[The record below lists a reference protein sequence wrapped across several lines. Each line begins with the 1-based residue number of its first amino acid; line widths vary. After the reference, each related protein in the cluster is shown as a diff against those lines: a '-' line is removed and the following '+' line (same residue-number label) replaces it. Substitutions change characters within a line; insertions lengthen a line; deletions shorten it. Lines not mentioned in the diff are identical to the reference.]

1 MPRTIGFCHDLKNE
15 VEDLEQAWAFVQQEK
30 LVSDDEDEE
39 MGNEHKEFKELTAED
54 MDKANSAL
62 QAHMLIIAELKRK
75 IEHELYMAEAAATA
89 GWGAVA
95 VLENKMF
102 DNVSGDTEAEKE
114 LKTQRIRKAQET
126 YVKEQKL
133 LGLAGPS
140 KAGTFKSKTRT
151 GRGFAKKFG
160 PWFDGGRKRGG
171 YGGRDPQGM
180 VAAAGGYGGGY
191 GGYGGDDGRSYGA
204 GMKGSGGYGSRGTGG
219 SRGGSKPT
227 RTCHRSVPGS

>member
-1 MPRTIGFCHDLKNE
+1 MFLRLF
-15 VEDLEQAWAFVQQEK
+15 
-30 LVSDDEDEE
+30 
-39 MGNEHKEFKELTAED
+39 
-54 MDKANSAL
+54 
-62 QAHMLIIAELKRK
+62 IAES
-75 IEHELYMAEAAATA
+75 AASG
-89 GWGAVA
+89 GWGAVS
-95 VLENKMF
+95 VLENKPF
-102 DNVSGDTEAEKE
+102 EKVTGASDAEKE

-140 KAGTFKSKTRT
+140 KAGTFKSKTRP